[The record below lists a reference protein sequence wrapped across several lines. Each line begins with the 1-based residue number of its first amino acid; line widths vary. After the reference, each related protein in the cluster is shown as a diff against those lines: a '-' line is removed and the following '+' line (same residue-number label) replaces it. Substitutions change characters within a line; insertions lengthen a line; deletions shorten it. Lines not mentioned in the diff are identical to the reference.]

1 MEGTFTNVQKRVQR
15 FWPALQ
21 APGMARP
28 AWQILGVLLAGV
40 SDASPAGTAADAFAA
55 LGEVRA
61 EFAALAWADLGQQ
74 GAVLGSMA
82 EAGD

>member
-28 AWQILGVLLAGV
+28 AWQILGVLLAGI
-40 SDASPAGTAADAFAA
+40 SDATPVATAADAFAI
-55 LGEVRA
+55 LGAIRP
-61 EFAALAWADLGQQ
+61 EFAGVAWGDLGQQ
-74 GAVLGSMA
+74 GVPLGTFA